1 MVALGHQRLARDLAD
16 SGGHPWNEELTIT
29 TDDVLRGIDL
39 TGEVVLI
46 TGGTTGLGKESA
58 RALGAAGATVIITAR
73 TEEKGLAAVAQLR
86 ELAPGGDFSFEVVEL
101 GSLDSIRSF
110 TDRFLASH
118 DRLDVLL
125 ANAGIM
131 AVPYGRTEDGFELQ
145 FGTNHLGHFVLVNRL
160 MPLLR
165 ASAPSRIV
173 NLSSAGHFAS
183 GINWDDPNYET
194 TEYSKMDAYGQS
206 KTANILFTVELERRH
221 GASGVHAWA
230 VHPGMVM
237 TDLARSFTKDDFGDL
252 ASRAKKS
259 GMKMPSLV
267 KVDVGASTQVW
278 ACASSEALEYPGSY
292 LADRTVAEPSA
303 YAADPESAKRLWALS
318 EELVGESFPEA

>member
-1 MVALGHQRLARDLAD
+1 M
-16 SGGHPWNEELTIT
+16 NEELNVT
-29 TDDVLRGIDL
+29 TDDVLQGIDL
-39 TGEVVLI
+39 SGKVVLI

-58 RALGAAGATVIITAR
+58 RALGSAGATVIITAR
-73 TEEKGLAAVAQLR
+73 SEEKGQAAVAQLT
-86 ELAPGGDFSFEVVEL
+86 ELVPDGDFSFEVMEL
-101 GSLDSIRSF
+101 GSLDSVRFF
-110 TDRFLASH
+110 TDRFMASH

-131 AVPYGRTEDGFELQ
+131 AVPYGKTDDGFELQ

-160 MPLLR
+160 LPLLK

-183 GINWDDPNYET
+183 GIIWDDPNFET
-194 TEYSKMDAYGQS
+194 NDYSKMDAYGQS
-206 KTANILFTVELERRH
+206 KTANILFTVELERRY
-221 GASGVHAWA
+221 GDAGVHSWA

-259 GMKMPSLV
+259 GMKMPTLV
-267 KVDVGASTQVW
+267 NVDVGASTQVW
-278 ACASSEALEYPGSY
+278 ACVSAEALEKPGSY
-292 LADRTVAEPSA
+292 LADRTFAEPSD
-303 YAADPESAKRLWALS
+303 YAKDPESAKRLWVLS
-318 EELVGESFPEA
+318 EQLVGEQFPQA

>member
-1 MVALGHQRLARDLAD
+1 MND
-16 SGGHPWNEELTIT
+16 ELTVT
-29 TDDVLRGIDL
+29 TDDVLQGVDL
-39 TGEVVLI
+39 SGKVVLV

-73 TEEKGLAAVAQLR
+73 SEEKGQTAVAQLN
-86 ELAPGGDFSFEVVEL
+86 ELVPNGDFSFGVMEL
-101 GSLDSIRSF
+101 GSLASVRSF
-110 TDRFLASH
+110 ADEFLATH

-131 AVPYGRTEDGFELQ
+131 AVPYGKTEDGFELQ

-160 MPLLR
+160 LPLLK

-183 GINWDDPNYET
+183 GIIWDDPNFESN
-194 TEYSKMDAYGQS
+194 EYSKMDSYGQS
-206 KTANILFTVELERRH
+206 KTANILFTVELERRY
-221 GASGVHAWA
+221 GDAGVHAWA

-259 GMKMPSLV
+259 GMKMPTLV
-267 KVDVGASTQVW
+267 NVDVGASTQVW
-278 ACASSEALEYPGSY
+278 ACASQEALETPGAY
-292 LADRTVAEPSA
+292 LADRAVAQPSE
-303 YAADPESAKRLWALS
+303 YANDPEFAVRLWTLS
-318 EELVGESFPEA
+318 EQLVGEQFPEG

>member
-1 MVALGHQRLARDLAD
+1 M
-16 SGGHPWNEELTIT
+16 NEELTVT
-29 TDDVLRGIDL
+29 TDDVLQGIDL
-39 TGEVVLI
+39 SGKVVLI

-58 RALGAAGATVIITAR
+58 RALGLAGATVIITAR
-73 TEEKGLAAVAQLR
+73 SEEKGQAAVAQLT
-86 ELAPGGDFSFEVVEL
+86 ELVPDGDFSFEVMEL
-101 GSLDSIRSF
+101 GSLDSVRAF
-110 TDRFLASH
+110 ADRFLASR

-131 AVPYGRTEDGFELQ
+131 AVPYGKTDDGFELQ

-160 MPLLR
+160 LPLLK

-183 GINWDDPNYET
+183 GIIWDDPNFET
-194 TEYSKMDAYGQS
+194 NDYSKMDAYGQS
-206 KTANILFTVELERRH
+206 KTANILFTVELERRY
-221 GASGVHAWA
+221 GDAGIHAWA

-259 GMKMPSLV
+259 GMKMPTLV
-267 KVDVGASTQVW
+267 NVDVGASTQVW
-278 ACASSEALEYPGSY
+278 ACASAEALEKPGSY
-292 LADRTVAEPSA
+292 LADRAFTEPSD
-303 YAADPESAKRLWALS
+303 YANDPELAKRLWVLS
-318 EELVGESFPEA
+318 ERLVGEQFPEG

>member
-1 MVALGHQRLARDLAD
+1 M
-16 SGGHPWNEELTIT
+16 
-29 TDDVLRGIDL
+29 
-39 TGEVVLI
+39 
-46 TGGTTGLGKESA
+46 
-58 RALGAAGATVIITAR
+58 
-73 TEEKGLAAVAQLR
+73 
-86 ELAPGGDFSFEVVEL
+86 
-101 GSLDSIRSF
+101 RSF

-131 AVPYGRTEDGFELQ
+131 AVPYGKTDDGFELQ

-160 MPLLR
+160 LPLLR

-183 GINWDDPNYET
+183 GIIWDDPNFET
-194 TEYSKMDAYGQS
+194 NEYSKMDAYGQS
-206 KTANILFTVELERRH
+206 KTANILFTVELERRY
-221 GASGVHAWA
+221 GDAGVHSWA

-259 GMKMPSLV
+259 GMKMPTLV
-267 KVDVGASTQVW
+267 NVDVGASTQVW
-278 ACASSEALEYPGSY
+278 ACASAEALEKPGSY
-292 LADRTVAEPSA
+292 LADRAFTEPSD
-303 YAADPESAKRLWALS
+303 YANDPELAKRLWVLS
-318 EELVGESFPEA
+318 EQFVGEQFPES

>member
-1 MVALGHQRLARDLAD
+1 M
-16 SGGHPWNEELTIT
+16 NEELTVT
-29 TDDVLRGIDL
+29 TDDVLQGIDL
-39 TGEVVLI
+39 SGKVVLI

-58 RALGAAGATVIITAR
+58 RALGLAGATVIITAR
-73 TEEKGLAAVAQLR
+73 SEEKGQAAVAQLT
-86 ELAPGGDFSFEVVEL
+86 ELVPDGDFSFEVMEL
-101 GSLDSIRSF
+101 GSLDSVRAF
-110 TDRFLASH
+110 ADRFLASR

-131 AVPYGRTEDGFELQ
+131 AVPYGKTDDGFELQ

-160 MPLLR
+160 LPLLK

-183 GINWDDPNYET
+183 GIIWDDPNFET
-194 TEYSKMDAYGQS
+194 NDYSKMDAYGQS
-206 KTANILFTVELERRH
+206 KTANILFTVELERRY
-221 GASGVHAWA
+221 GDAGIHAWA

-259 GMKMPSLV
+259 GMKMPTLV
-267 KVDVGASTQVW
+267 NVDVGASTQVW
-278 ACASSEALEYPGSY
+278 ACASAEALEKPGSY
-292 LADRTVAEPSA
+292 LADRAFTEPSD
-303 YAADPESAKRLWALS
+303 YANDPELAKRLWVLS
-318 EELVGESFPEA
+318 EQLVGEQFPEG

>member
-1 MVALGHQRLARDLAD
+1 M
-16 SGGHPWNEELTIT
+16 NEELTVT
-29 TDDVLRGIDL
+29 TDDVLQGIDL
-39 TGEVVLI
+39 SGKVVLV

-73 TEEKGLAAVAQLR
+73 SEEKGSAAVAQLT
-86 ELAPGGDFSFEVVEL
+86 ELVPNGDFSFEVMEL
-101 GSLDSIRSF
+101 GSLESVRAF

-118 DRLDVLL
+118 DRLDVVL

-131 AVPYGRTEDGFELQ
+131 AVPYGKTEDGFELQ

-160 MPLLR
+160 LPLLK

-183 GINWDDPNYET
+183 GIIWDDPNFET
-194 TEYSKMDAYGQS
+194 NEYSKMEAYGQS
-206 KTANILFTVELERRH
+206 KTANILFTVELERRY
-221 GASGVHAWA
+221 GDAGVHAWA

-259 GMKMPSLV
+259 GMKMPTLV
-267 KVDVGASTQVW
+267 NVDVGASTQVW
-278 ACASSEALEYPGSY
+278 ACASAEALEQPGSY
-292 LADRTVAEPSA
+292 LADRTSAEPSD
-303 YAADPESAKRLWALS
+303 YANDPESAKRLWTLS
-318 EELVGESFPEA
+318 EQLVGEQFPET

>member
-1 MVALGHQRLARDLAD
+1 M
-16 SGGHPWNEELTIT
+16 NEDLTIT
-29 TDDVLRGIDL
+29 TDDVLSGVDMS
-39 TGEVVLI
+39 GKVVLI
-46 TGGTTGLGKESA
+46 SGGTTGLGKESA

-73 TEEKGLAAVAQLR
+73 SEEKGQVAVAQLS
-86 ELAPGGDFSFEVVEL
+86 ELVPQGDFSFEVMEL
-101 GSLDSIRSF
+101 SSLDSVRSF
-110 TDRFLASH
+110 TDRFLATH

-131 AVPYGRTEDGFELQ
+131 AVPYGKTNDGFELQ

-160 MPLLR
+160 LPLLK

-183 GINWDDPNYET
+183 DILWDDPNFDST
-194 TEYSKMDAYGQS
+194 DYSKMEAYGQS
-206 KTANILFTVELERRH
+206 KTANILFTVELERRY
-221 GASGVHAWA
+221 GDIGVHSWA

-259 GMKMPSLV
+259 GMKMPTLV
-267 KVDVGASTQVW
+267 NVDVGASTQVW
-278 ACASSEALEYPGSY
+278 ACARAEALENPGAY
-292 LADRTVAEPSA
+292 LADRAVAQPSD
-303 YAADPESAKRLWALS
+303 YANDPEAAKRLWELS
-318 EELVGESFPEA
+318 EQLVGESFPES

>member
-1 MVALGHQRLARDLAD
+1 M
-16 SGGHPWNEELTIT
+16 NEELTVT
-29 TDDVLRGIDL
+29 TDDVLQGIDL
-39 TGEVVLI
+39 SGKVVLI

-58 RALGAAGATVIITAR
+58 RALGLAGATVIITAR
-73 TEEKGLAAVAQLR
+73 SEEKGQAAVAQLT
-86 ELAPGGDFSFEVVEL
+86 ELVPDGDFSFEVMEL
-101 GSLDSIRSF
+101 GSLDSVRAF
-110 TDRFLASH
+110 ADRFLASR

-131 AVPYGRTEDGFELQ
+131 AVPYGKTDDGFELQ

-160 MPLLR
+160 LPLLK

-183 GINWDDPNYET
+183 GIIWDDPNFET
-194 TEYSKMDAYGQS
+194 NDYSKMDAYGQS
-206 KTANILFTVELERRH
+206 KTANILFTVELERRY
-221 GASGVHAWA
+221 GDAGVHAWA

-259 GMKMPSLV
+259 GMKMPTLV
-267 KVDVGASTQVW
+267 NVDVGASTQVW
-278 ACASSEALEYPGSY
+278 ACASAEALEKPGSY
-292 LADRTVAEPSA
+292 LADRAFTEPSD
-303 YAADPESAKRLWALS
+303 YANDPELAKRLWVLS
-318 EELVGESFPEA
+318 EQLVGEQFPEG

>member
-1 MVALGHQRLARDLAD
+1 M
-16 SGGHPWNEELTIT
+16 NEVLTVT
-29 TDDVLRGIDL
+29 TDDVLQGIDL
-39 TGEVVLI
+39 SGRVVLV

-73 TEEKGLAAVAQLR
+73 NDEKGSAAVAQLT
-86 ELAPGGDFSFEVVEL
+86 ELVPNGDFSFEIMEL
-101 GSLDSIRSF
+101 GSLDSVRSF

-131 AVPYGRTEDGFELQ
+131 AVPYGKTEDGFELQ

-160 MPLLR
+160 LPLLK

-183 GINWDDPNYET
+183 GIIWDDPNFDT
-194 TEYSKMDAYGQS
+194 NEYSKMDAYGQS
-206 KTANILFTVELERRH
+206 KTANILFTVELERRY
-221 GASGVHAWA
+221 GDAGVHAWA

-259 GMKMPSLV
+259 GMKMPTLV
-267 KVDVGASTQVW
+267 NVDVGASTQVW
-278 ACASSEALEYPGSY
+278 ACASAEALEKPGSY
-292 LADRTVAEPSA
+292 LADRVVTEPSD
-303 YAADPESAKRLWALS
+303 YASDPEFAKRLWALS
-318 EELVGESFPEA
+318 EQFVGEEFPEG

>member
-1 MVALGHQRLARDLAD
+1 
-16 SGGHPWNEELTIT
+16 
-29 TDDVLRGIDL
+29 
-39 TGEVVLI
+39 
-46 TGGTTGLGKESA
+46 
-58 RALGAAGATVIITAR
+58 VIITAR
-73 TEEKGLAAVAQLR
+73 SEEKGSSAVAQLT
-86 ELAPGGDFSFEVVEL
+86 ELVPNGDFSFEVMEL
-101 GSLDSIRSF
+101 GSLDSVRSF

-131 AVPYGRTEDGFELQ
+131 AVPYGKTDDGFELQ

-160 MPLLR
+160 LPLLK

-183 GINWDDPNYET
+183 GIIWDDPNFET
-194 TEYSKMDAYGQS
+194 NDYSKMDAYGQS
-206 KTANILFTVELERRH
+206 KTANILFTVELERRY
-221 GASGVHAWA
+221 GDAGVHSWA

-259 GMKMPSLV
+259 GMKMPTLV
-267 KVDVGASTQVW
+267 NVDVGASTQVW
-278 ACASSEALEYPGSY
+278 ACVSAEALEKPGSY
-292 LADRTVAEPSA
+292 LADRTFAEPSD
-303 YAADPESAKRLWALS
+303 YANDPELAKRLWVLS
-318 EELVGESFPEA
+318 EQLVGEQFPEG

>member
-1 MVALGHQRLARDLAD
+1 MTED
-16 SGGHPWNEELTIT
+16 LTIT
-29 TDDVLRGIDL
+29 TDDVLSGVDMS
-39 TGEVVLI
+39 GKVVLI

-73 TEEKGLAAVAQLR
+73 SEEKGQVAVAQLS
-86 ELAPGGDFSFEVVEL
+86 ELVPQGDFSFEVMEL
-101 GSLDSIRSF
+101 SSLDSVRSF
-110 TDRFLASH
+110 TDRFLATH

-131 AVPYGRTEDGFELQ
+131 AVPYGKTNDGFELQ

-160 MPLLR
+160 LPLLK

-183 GINWDDPNYET
+183 DILWDDPNFDST
-194 TEYSKMDAYGQS
+194 DYSKMEAYGQS
-206 KTANILFTVELERRH
+206 KTANILFTVELERRY
-221 GASGVHAWA
+221 GDIGVHSWA

-259 GMKMPSLV
+259 GMKMPTLV
-267 KVDVGASTQVW
+267 NVDVGASTQVW
-278 ACASSEALEYPGSY
+278 ACARAEALENPGAY
-292 LADRTVAEPSA
+292 LADRAVAQPSD
-303 YAADPESAKRLWALS
+303 YANDPEAAKRLWELS
-318 EELVGESFPEA
+318 EQLVGESFPES

>member
-1 MVALGHQRLARDLAD
+1 MAD
-16 SGGHPWNEELTIT
+16 TGGHHMNEELTVT
-29 TDDVLRGIDL
+29 TDDVLQGIDL
-39 TGEVVLI
+39 SGKVVLI

-58 RALGAAGATVIITAR
+58 RALGLAGATVIITAR
-73 TEEKGLAAVAQLR
+73 SEEKGQAAVAQLT
-86 ELAPGGDFSFEVVEL
+86 ELVPDGDFSFEVMEL
-101 GSLDSIRSF
+101 GSLDSVRAF
-110 TDRFLASH
+110 ADRFLASH

-131 AVPYGRTEDGFELQ
+131 AVPYGKTDDGFELQ

-160 MPLLR
+160 LPLLK

-183 GINWDDPNYET
+183 GIIWDDPNFET
-194 TEYSKMDAYGQS
+194 NDYSKMDAYGQS
-206 KTANILFTVELERRH
+206 KTANILFTVELERRY
-221 GASGVHAWA
+221 GDAGVHAWA

-259 GMKMPSLV
+259 GMKMPTLV
-267 KVDVGASTQVW
+267 NVDVGASTQVW
-278 ACASSEALEYPGSY
+278 ACASAEALEKPGSY
-292 LADRTVAEPSA
+292 LADRAFAEPSD
-303 YAADPESAKRLWALS
+303 YANDPELAKRLWVLS
-318 EELVGESFPEA
+318 EQLVGEQFPEG

>member
-1 MVALGHQRLARDLAD
+1 M
-16 SGGHPWNEELTIT
+16 NEELTVT
-29 TDDVLRGIDL
+29 TDDVLQGIDL
-39 TGEVVLI
+39 SGKVVLV

-73 TEEKGLAAVAQLR
+73 SEEKGSAAVAQLT
-86 ELAPGGDFSFEVVEL
+86 ELVPNGDFSFEVMEL
-101 GSLDSIRSF
+101 GSLESVRAF

-118 DRLDVLL
+118 DRLDVVL

-131 AVPYGRTEDGFELQ
+131 AVPYGKTEDGFELQ

-160 MPLLR
+160 LPLLT

-183 GINWDDPNYET
+183 GIIWDDPNFET
-194 TEYSKMDAYGQS
+194 NEYSKMEAYGQS
-206 KTANILFTVELERRH
+206 KTANILFTVELERRY
-221 GASGVHAWA
+221 GDAGVHAWA

-259 GMKMPSLV
+259 GMKMPTLV
-267 KVDVGASTQVW
+267 NVDVGASTQVW
-278 ACASSEALEYPGSY
+278 ACASAEALEQPGSY
-292 LADRTVAEPSA
+292 LADRTSAEPSD
-303 YAADPESAKRLWALS
+303 YANDPESAKRLWTLS
-318 EELVGESFPEA
+318 EQLVGEQFPET

>member
-1 MVALGHQRLARDLAD
+1 M
-16 SGGHPWNEELTIT
+16 NEELTVT
-29 TDDVLRGIDL
+29 TDDVLQGIDL
-39 TGEVVLI
+39 SGKVVLI

-58 RALGAAGATVIITAR
+58 RALGLAGATVIITAR
-73 TEEKGLAAVAQLR
+73 SEEKGQAAVAQLT
-86 ELAPGGDFSFEVVEL
+86 ELVPDGDFSFEVMEL
-101 GSLDSIRSF
+101 GSLDSVRAF
-110 TDRFLASH
+110 ADRFLASR

-131 AVPYGRTEDGFELQ
+131 AVPYGKTDDGFELQ

-160 MPLLR
+160 LPLLK

-183 GINWDDPNYET
+183 GIIWDDPNFET
-194 TEYSKMDAYGQS
+194 NDYSKMDAYGQS
-206 KTANILFTVELERRH
+206 KTANILFTVELERRY
-221 GASGVHAWA
+221 GDAGIHAWA

-259 GMKMPSLV
+259 GMKMPTLV
-267 KVDVGASTQVW
+267 NVDVGASTQVW
-278 ACASSEALEYPGSY
+278 ACASAEALEKPGSY
-292 LADRTVAEPSA
+292 LADRAFAEPSD
-303 YAADPESAKRLWALS
+303 YANDPELAKRLWVLS
-318 EELVGESFPEA
+318 ERLVGEQFPEG

>member
-1 MVALGHQRLARDLAD
+1 M
-16 SGGHPWNEELTIT
+16 NEELTVT
-29 TDDVLRGIDL
+29 TDDVLQGIDL
-39 TGEVVLI
+39 SGKVVLI

-58 RALGAAGATVIITAR
+58 RALGLAGATVIITAR
-73 TEEKGLAAVAQLR
+73 SEEKGQAAVAQLT
-86 ELAPGGDFSFEVVEL
+86 ELVPDGDFSFEVMEL
-101 GSLDSIRSF
+101 GSLDSVRAF
-110 TDRFLASH
+110 ADRFLASR

-131 AVPYGRTEDGFELQ
+131 AVPYGKTDDGFELQ

-160 MPLLR
+160 LPLLK

-183 GINWDDPNYET
+183 GIIWDDPNFET
-194 TEYSKMDAYGQS
+194 KDYSKMDAYGQS
-206 KTANILFTVELERRH
+206 KTANILFTVELERRY
-221 GASGVHAWA
+221 GDAGVHAWA

-259 GMKMPSLV
+259 GMKMPTLV
-267 KVDVGASTQVW
+267 NVDVGASTQVW
-278 ACASSEALEYPGSY
+278 ACASAEALEKPGSY
-292 LADRTVAEPSA
+292 LADRAFAEPSD
-303 YAADPESAKRLWALS
+303 YANDPELAKRLWVLS
-318 EELVGESFPEA
+318 EQLVGEQFPEG

>member
-1 MVALGHQRLARDLAD
+1 M
-16 SGGHPWNEELTIT
+16 NEDLTIT
-29 TDDVLRGIDL
+29 TDDVLSGVDMS
-39 TGEVVLI
+39 GKVVLI

-73 TEEKGLAAVAQLR
+73 SEEKGQVAVAQLS
-86 ELAPGGDFSFEVVEL
+86 ELVPQGDFSFEVMEL
-101 GSLDSIRSF
+101 SSLDSVRSF
-110 TDRFLASH
+110 TDRFLATH

-131 AVPYGRTEDGFELQ
+131 AVPYGKTNDGFELQ

-160 MPLLR
+160 LPLLK

-183 GINWDDPNYET
+183 DILWDDPNFDST
-194 TEYSKMDAYGQS
+194 DYSKMEAYGQS
-206 KTANILFTVELERRH
+206 KTANILFTVELERRY
-221 GASGVHAWA
+221 GDIGVHSWA

-259 GMKMPSLV
+259 GMKMPTLV
-267 KVDVGASTQVW
+267 NVDVGASTQVW
-278 ACASSEALEYPGSY
+278 ACARAEALENPGAY
-292 LADRTVAEPSA
+292 LADRAVAQPSD
-303 YAADPESAKRLWALS
+303 YANDPEAAKRLWELS
-318 EELVGESFPEA
+318 EQLVGESFPEN

>member
-1 MVALGHQRLARDLAD
+1 MAD
-16 SGGHPWNEELTIT
+16 TGGHHMNEELTVT
-29 TDDVLRGIDL
+29 TDDVLQGIDL
-39 TGEVVLI
+39 SGKVVLI

-58 RALGAAGATVIITAR
+58 RALGLAGATVIITAR
-73 TEEKGLAAVAQLR
+73 SEEKGQAAVAQLT
-86 ELAPGGDFSFEVVEL
+86 ELVPDGDFSFEVMEL
-101 GSLDSIRSF
+101 GSLDSVRAF
-110 TDRFLASH
+110 ADRFLASR

-131 AVPYGRTEDGFELQ
+131 AVPYGKTDDGFELQ

-160 MPLLR
+160 LPLLK

-183 GINWDDPNYET
+183 GIIWDDPNFET
-194 TEYSKMDAYGQS
+194 KDYSKMDAYGQS
-206 KTANILFTVELERRH
+206 KTANILFTVELERRY
-221 GASGVHAWA
+221 GDAGVHAWA

-259 GMKMPSLV
+259 GMKMPTLV
-267 KVDVGASTQVW
+267 NVDVGASTQVW
-278 ACASSEALEYPGSY
+278 ACASAEALEKPGSY
-292 LADRTVAEPSA
+292 LADRAFAEPSD
-303 YAADPESAKRLWALS
+303 YANDPELAKRLWVLS
-318 EELVGESFPEA
+318 EQLVGEQFPEG

>member
-1 MVALGHQRLARDLAD
+1 MANT
-16 SGGHPWNEELTIT
+16 GGHHMNEVLTVT
-29 TDDVLRGIDL
+29 TDDVLQGIDL
-39 TGEVVLI
+39 SGRVVLV

-73 TEEKGLAAVAQLR
+73 NDEKGSAAVAQLT
-86 ELAPGGDFSFEVVEL
+86 ELVPNGDFSFEIMEL
-101 GSLDSIRSF
+101 GSLDSVRSF

-131 AVPYGRTEDGFELQ
+131 AVPYGKTEDGFELQ

-160 MPLLR
+160 LPLLK

-183 GINWDDPNYET
+183 GIIWDDPNFDT
-194 TEYSKMDAYGQS
+194 NEYSKMDAYGQS
-206 KTANILFTVELERRH
+206 KTANILFTVELERRY
-221 GASGVHAWA
+221 GDAGVHAWA

-259 GMKMPSLV
+259 GMKMPTLV
-267 KVDVGASTQVW
+267 NVDVGASTQVW
-278 ACASSEALEYPGSY
+278 ACASAEALEKPGSY
-292 LADRTVAEPSA
+292 LADRVVTEPSD
-303 YAADPESAKRLWALS
+303 YASDPEFAKRLWALS
-318 EELVGESFPEA
+318 EQFVGEEFPEG